1 MPMIISWNF
10 RENTKYY
17 ANTVFCTS
25 AFSIPILEE
34 NNGDLNCNMRAITV
48 HIVLTLLGVSTL
60 NSTGV
65 SDFNQSKL

>member
-1 MPMIISWNF
+1 MIISWNF

-34 NNGDLNCNMRAITV
+34 NNGIY
-48 HIVLTLLGVSTL
+48 LGSPFKIKFRSV
-60 NSTGV
+60 
-65 SDFNQSKL
+65 